1 MGYPNFNYMNQNYPM
16 PNYQAQNYQ
25 PQAIQNIQ
33 PTQPQSYCYFVRSH
47 NDLNGINVMPN
58 TYYLGINTDSNEIY
72 VRRMNNDGLIDVK
85 TYSLQSEKKEK
96 TDFQAVFD
104 RLDDIEKK
112 ISEINTGSRSTLT
125 LKNNKEREEK

>member
-16 PNYQAQNYQ
+16 PTGYMNPQA
-25 PQAIQNIQ
+25 QAIQNIQ
-33 PTQPQSYCYFVRSH
+33 PTQPQSYCYFVRSS

-58 TYYLGINTDSNEIY
+58 TYYLGINTDNNEIY
-72 VRRMNNDGLIDVK
+72 VRRMNNDGLIDIK

-104 RLDDIEKK
+104 RLDEIEKK
-112 ISEINTGSRSTLT
+112 ISEINVGSRQTLS
-125 LKNNKEREEK
+125 LKNKDKEEK